1 MRQAILVWALWVGI
15 FLQLA
20 VPAQAE
26 TRIALIVGNGAY
38 VSVGPLAAPVSD
50 ADLMARTLEGLGFQ
64 VTLLRDADKAAITQ
78 AVAEFGS
85 ALREAGVESTGL
97 FYYAGHAVQNLQR
110 NYLLPVDVS
119 LQNSADLD
127 LLAIDADLVLR
138 QMASARNKTNI
149 FILNAN
155 RDSIFTAIPDLADSG
170 LAAMTPPPGTF
181 LAFGAAPGA
190 VGAEDAAGASA
201 YAKALSALMIS
212 QGMAIEDVFVE
223 VRVAVQ
229 ELTGGVQTPW
239 EASALTGGFTFAAAI
254 SSPEEDKLWS
264 DVKDSG
270 DPVLLKFFLNSY
282 PLTGRRAEAEA
293 LLKAIADST
302 AAAEAAPEVPVEET
316 EAEVE
321 VEEAP
326 AEVVALPGQ
335 IAPDLQAEIAA
346 SDVTFTGLIKFGP
359 PEIVDHSIE
368 SLISS
373 QPLFAPIEG
382 LPEEAW
388 KGLVC
393 SNCHQWEKAALCDQ
407 GKFYVAQEPPEA
419 LEAQHPLGGAFKLT
433 LKRWAEQG
441 CQ

>member
-1 MRQAILVWALWVGI
+1 MRQTIWVWALWVGI

-38 VSVGPLAAPVSD
+38 VSLGPLAAPVSD

-64 VTLLRDADKAAITQ
+64 VKLLRDADKATITL
-78 AVAEFGS
+78 AVAEFGG
-85 ALREAGVESTGL
+85 ALREAGGEATGL

-119 LQNSADLD
+119 LQNAADLD

-155 RDSIFTAIPDLADSG
+155 RESVFTAIPDLADSG

-190 VGAEDAAGASA
+190 VAAGDAPGASA

-254 SSPEEDKLWS
+254 SSPEEDRLWT
-264 DVKDSG
+264 DVKGSG
-270 DPVLLKFFLNSY
+270 DPVLLKFFLDSY
-282 PLTGRRAEAEA
+282 PVTGRRAEAEA
-293 LLKAIADST
+293 LLKAIEDSV
-302 AAAEAAPEVPVEET
+302 AAVEAAPEAPVED
-316 EAEVE
+316 
-321 VEEAP
+321 EAP

-346 SDVTFTGLIKFGP
+346 ADVTFSGLITVGS
-359 PEIVDHSIE
+359 PEIVGHSIE
-368 SLISS
+368 NLIKS

-393 SNCHQWEKAALCDQ
+393 TDCHQWNQAALCDQ
-407 GKFYVAQEPPEA
+407 GKFYISQEPPEA
-419 LEAQHPLGGAFKLT
+419 LEAQHPLGGTFKLT
-433 LKRWAEQG
+433 LKRWAEQD

>member
-1 MRQAILVWALWVGI
+1 MRQVFWAWALLLGV
-15 FLQLA
+15 FLQSA
-20 VPAQAE
+20 SPVQAE

-38 VSVGPLAAPVSD
+38 ATLGPLAAPVSD
-50 ADLMARTLEGLGFQ
+50 AELMARTLEGLGFQ
-64 VTLLRDADKAAITQ
+64 VTLLRDGDKAAISQ

-85 ALREAGVESTGL
+85 ALREAGGEATGL
-97 FYYAGHAVQNLQR
+97 FYYAGHAVQSLQR

-155 RDSIFTAIPDLADSG
+155 RDSVFGAMPDLADSG
-170 LAAMTPPPGTF
+170 LAEMTPPPGTF
-181 LAFGAAPGA
+181 LAFAAAPGA
-190 VGAEDAAGASA
+190 VAAKDAPGSSA

-212 QGMAIEDVFVE
+212 QGMAIEDVFTE
-223 VRVAVQ
+223 VGVAVQ

-239 EASALTGGFTFAAAI
+239 EASALTGGFTFAAAV
-254 SSPEEDKLWS
+254 SSPDEDRLWS
-264 DVKDSG
+264 DIKDSG
-270 DPVLLKFFLNSY
+270 DPVLFQFFLESY

-293 LLKAIADST
+293 LLKAAEESV
-302 AAAEAAPEVPVEET
+302 AAAEAAAKVAADVPVEEAAL
-316 EAEVE
+316 AES
-321 VEEAP
+321 P
-326 AEVVALPGQ
+326 ALPGQ

-346 SDVTFTGLIKFGP
+346 ADVTFAGPITVGTPNIIGRSIEKLIK
-359 PEIVDHSIE
+359 
-368 SLISS
+368 S

-388 KGLVC
+388 KGLIC
-393 SNCHQWEKAALCDQ
+393 SDCHKWDQAALCDQ
-407 GKFYVAQEPPEA
+407 GKFYITQEPPEA

-433 LKRWAEQG
+433 LKRWAEQD

>member
-1 MRQAILVWALWVGI
+1 MRQAILLWALWVGV

-201 YAKALSALMIS
+201 FAKALSALMIS

-223 VRVAVQ
+223 VRVAV
-229 ELTGGVQTPW
+229 L
-239 EASALTGGFTFAAAI
+239 
-254 SSPEEDKLWS
+254 
-264 DVKDSG
+264 
-270 DPVLLKFFLNSY
+270 
-282 PLTGRRAEAEA
+282 
-293 LLKAIADST
+293 
-302 AAAEAAPEVPVEET
+302 
-316 EAEVE
+316 
-321 VEEAP
+321 
-326 AEVVALPGQ
+326 
-335 IAPDLQAEIAA
+335 
-346 SDVTFTGLIKFGP
+346 
-359 PEIVDHSIE
+359 
-368 SLISS
+368 
-373 QPLFAPIEG
+373 
-382 LPEEAW
+382 
-388 KGLVC
+388 
-393 SNCHQWEKAALCDQ
+393 
-407 GKFYVAQEPPEA
+407 
-419 LEAQHPLGGAFKLT
+419 
-433 LKRWAEQG
+433 
-441 CQ
+441 

>member
-1 MRQAILVWALWVGI
+1 MGIGLAMRQAIWVCALWVGI

-20 VPAQAE
+20 LPAQAE

-38 VSVGPLAAPVSD
+38 ETLGPLAAPVSD
-50 ADLMARTLEGLGFQ
+50 ANLMARTLEGLGFQ
-64 VTLLRDADKAAITQ
+64 VTLVRDADKSAITQ

-85 ALREAGVESTGL
+85 ALREAGGEATGL

-119 LQNSADLD
+119 LQNAADLD

-155 RDSIFTAIPDLADSG
+155 RDSVFTAIPDLADSG

-190 VGAEDAAGASA
+190 VAAEDSAGASA

-212 QGMAIEDVFVE
+212 QGMAIEDVFDE
-223 VRVAVQ
+223 VRIAVQ

-239 EASALTGGFTFAAAI
+239 EESALTSGFTFAAAI
-254 SSPEEDKLWS
+254 SSPEEDKLWT
-264 DVKDSG
+264 DVKESG
-270 DPVLLKFFLNSY
+270 DPVLLKFFLDSY
-282 PLTGRRAEAEA
+282 PLTGRRAEAAA
-293 LLKAIADST
+293 LLKAIADSI
-302 AAAEAAPEVPVEET
+302 AAAEAAPEVPVQKEET
-316 EAEVE
+316 PVE
-321 VEEAP
+321 IA
-326 AEVVALPGQ
+326 ALPGQ

-346 SDVTFTGLIKFGP
+346 SDVTFSGLITLGS
-359 PEIVDHSIE
+359 PEIVGHSIE
-368 SLISS
+368 NLITS

-382 LPEEAW
+382 LPEAAW
-388 KGLVC
+388 MGLSC
-393 SNCHQWEKAALCDQ
+393 TNCHQWNQAALCDQ
-407 GKFYVAQEPPEA
+407 GKFYISQEPPEA
-419 LEAQHPLGGAFKLT
+419 LETQHPLGGAFKLT